1 MNGSRDVGHGS
12 YKRSER
18 WSWKKDW
25 IGSVKRDWKTATT
38 LDDSFGSGSIH
49 KLVYIPWIMSTSCQE
64 IRI

>member
-38 LDDSFGSGSIH
+38 LDHSFGYGSIH
-49 KLVYIPWIMSTSCQE
+49 KLIYMP
-64 IRI
+64 